1 MKDLEAVDYQRPI
14 ALFPLSCATLL
25 PHTLQ
30 PFHIFEPRYRQMVE
44 EALLAAGEGADVL
57 DSAPIAMAT
66 LAPVAEDARPEPN
79 PVLRPVVCVGRIV
92 QHRLLADG
100 RHTIVLHGVARA
112 RIRQLMEP
120 SGRRLYRM
128 GRLEPMEPGR
138 GRPRMRSARRVIRD
152 LLAGER
158 LGKFQG
164 VKPLLEWM
172 ERPDVPTHAVLEL
185 AAAAFVRDPERRYQ
199 MLAEPRPLVRARLIR
214 DELISLDRLL
224 AAAVRQGSEEWPKG
238 QSWN

>member
-1 MKDLEAVDYQRPI
+1 MDYQRPI

-44 EALLAAGEGADVL
+44 EALLAAGEGGEVL
-57 DSAPIAMAT
+57 DAAPIAMAT
-66 LAPVAEDARPEPN
+66 LAPLPEGTAAGPH

-92 QHRLLADG
+92 QHRLLSDG

-112 RIRQLMEP
+112 RIRELVEP

-128 GRLEPMEPGR
+128 ARLAPLEAQR
-138 GRPRMRSARRVIRD
+138 GRPALRAARRVIHD

-158 LGKFQG
+158 LSRFQG

-199 MLAEPRPLVRARLIR
+199 MLAEPRPLIRARIVR
-214 DELISLDRLL
+214 DELVTLDRLL
-224 AAAVRQGSEEWPKG
+224 AAAVRQGSDQWPKG